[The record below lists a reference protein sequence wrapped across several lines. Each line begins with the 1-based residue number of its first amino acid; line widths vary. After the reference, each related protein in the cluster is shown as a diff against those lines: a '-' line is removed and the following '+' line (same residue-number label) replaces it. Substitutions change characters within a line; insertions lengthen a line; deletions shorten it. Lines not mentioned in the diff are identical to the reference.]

1 MQRQLGSG
9 IMTVVYAG
17 SCSSDST
24 PGLGTSIYQWCSHKK
39 KKKKNQKNAQTHKKI
54 GFSMEQFSME
64 KILSTLIGRSVHN
77 TVIQKDALIYSY

>member
-1 MQRQLGSG
+1 MLAAAAQIQPLAWELPYTKGAA
-9 IMTVVYAG
+9 I
-17 SCSSDST
+17 
-24 PGLGTSIYQWCSHKK
+24 KK
-39 KKKKNQKNAQTHKKI
+39 RKKKNQKNAQTHKKI